1 MKSLFKRKKEWLVG
15 LIIAVMFLNLIY
27 NIAWLVNRHDNSVS
41 VYFYSIFSMLVQAA
55 FFLLGFY
62 MVYRDD
68 KFWMKTMF
76 VAYFGYL
83 FMCNLFT
90 VFSHWLSF
98 EHGSAADVCIGVFG
112 FILGLTTIA
121 IGIVY
126 VLGLSGK
133 LKSDR
138 IIELL
143 VLARIAECFIIFIL
157 NIIRLADYRIF
168 GSSWHLLI
176 TPVTDILVTLV
187 FYIGYDY
194 DAVKAP
200 EKSSAGK

>member
-1 MKSLFKRKKEWLVG
+1 MKSLFKRKKEWVVG

-27 NIAWLVNRHDNSVS
+27 NIARLVNWHDNSVS
-41 VYFYSIFSMLVQAA
+41 VYFYFIFSLSVQAA

-62 MVYRDD
+62 MVYRDN
-68 KFWMKTMF
+68 KFWMKTLF
-76 VAYFGYL
+76 VAYFAYV
-83 FMCNLFT
+83 FMNHLFT
-90 VFSHWLSF
+90 VFSHWLGF
-98 EHGSAADVCIGVFG
+98 EHGSASDICLSVFN

-121 IGIVY
+121 IGIIY

-138 IIELL
+138 IIEIL

-157 NIIRLADYRIF
+157 NIIRLADYSIF
-168 GSSWHLLI
+168 GSSWYLLLA
-176 TPVTDILVTLV
+176 PVTDILITLV

-194 DAVKAP
+194 DATKAP
-200 EKSSAGK
+200 ENISAEK

>member
-27 NIAWLVNRHDNSVS
+27 NIAKLVSWSDNKVS
-41 VYFYSIFSMLVQAA
+41 VYFYFIFSLSVQAA

-62 MVYRDD
+62 MVYRDN
-68 KFWMKTMF
+68 KFWMKTLF

-83 FMCNLFT
+83 FMHHLFT
-90 VFSHWLSF
+90 VFSHWLGF
-98 EHGSAADVCIGVFG
+98 EHGSASDICLSVFN

-121 IGIVY
+121 IGIIY

-138 IIELL
+138 IIEIL

-157 NIIRLADYRIF
+157 NIIRLADYSIF
-168 GSSWHLLI
+168 GSSWYLLLA
-176 TPVTDILVTLV
+176 PVTDILITLV

-194 DAVKAP
+194 DATKAP
-200 EKSSAGK
+200 ENISAEK

>member
-27 NIAWLVNRHDNSVS
+27 SIAWLVNRHDNSVS

-83 FMCNLFT
+83 FMYHLFT

-98 EHGSAADVCIGVFG
+98 EHGSASDVCIGVLG

-176 TPVTDILVTLV
+176 TPLTDILVTLV